1 MSSTSGELPVVMGD
15 PTQLVQLFQNLIGN
29 AIKFRADRRPEIH
42 IDAADDGGN
51 RVFSIRDNG
60 IGIEME
66 YADRIFLIFQRL
78 HNRTEYPG
86 TGIGLALCKKIVA
99 RHGGQIRVC
108 SQPDT
113 GSTFTFNLAGAE
125 I

>member
-1 MSSTSGELPVVMGD
+1 M
-15 PTQLVQLFQNLIGN
+15 
-29 AIKFRADRRPEIH
+29 
-42 IDAADDGGN
+42 
-51 RVFSIRDNG
+51 FSIRDNG